1 MKREILEKLV
11 KWKNKPNRKPL
22 ILNGARQVGKTYIL
36 EEFGKEHFEN
46 VCKIDFNNN
55 ENYKNI
61 FERDFNIDRIITEL
75 NAITS
80 LKIIK
85 GKTLIIFDEIQEAPR
100 AITSLKYFCENAN
113 DYVVACAGSLLGVAI
128 HKNTSFPVGKVNLMT
143 MYPMTFIEF
152 LDAMGKEGLAKLLRD
167 EDYESINDLSEE
179 YNYLL
184 KQYMIVGGMPEVVKE
199 FVTNNDYVEVR
210 KIQKEIIKMYDNDF
224 SKHIE
229 DQKELLKTRQVF
241 NTIPKELAKENKKF
255 VLRDIEHGARLS
267 KYEVA
272 IQWLVDAGIIYKIH
286 NVENIR
292 TPLSAYKKLDNFKTY
307 LVDVGL
313 LGAMSSLNYG
323 AIIEG
328 NRLFIEFKDA
338 LAEQYICQ
346 ELMYRYNDELY
357 FYSESSS
364 KLQVDFLIQSK
375 NEPIPIEVKSG
386 NVVQAK
392 SMKEYI
398 KKFNPSYAI
407 RFSLLKNKQDDVIK
421 NYSLWSVPFNSYPL

>member
-11 KWKNKPNRKPL
+11 EWKNKPNRKPL

-36 EEFGKEHFEN
+36 EEFGKKYFEN
-46 VCKIDFNNN
+46 VCKIDFNSN
-55 ENYKNI
+55 ESYKNI
-61 FERDFNIDRIITEL
+61 FERDFNVERMITEL

-80 LKIIK
+80 VKIMK
-85 GKTLIIFDEIQEAPR
+85 NKTLIIFDEIQEAPR

-113 DYVVACAGSLLGVAI
+113 EYVVACAGSLLGVALQ
-128 HKNTSFPVGKVNLMT
+128 KNTSFPVGKVNLMT

-167 EDYESINDLSEE
+167 ENYESINDLSEE

-184 KQYMIVGGMPEVVKE
+184 KQYMVVGGMPEAVKE
-199 FVTNNDYVEVR
+199 FATNKDYVEVR
-210 KIQKEIIKMYDNDF
+210 KIQKDIIKMYDNDF
-224 SKHIE
+224 SKHIV
-229 DQKELLKTRQVF
+229 DQNELLKTRQVF
-241 NTIPKELAKENKKF
+241 ATIPKELAKENKKF
-255 VLRDIEHGARLS
+255 VLRDIEHGARLT

-272 IQWLVDAGIIYKIH
+272 IEWLVDAGIVYKIH

-292 TPLSAYKKLDNFKTY
+292 TPLSAYKKLENFKIY

-313 LGAMSSLNYG
+313 LGAMSNLDYG
-323 AIIEG
+323 IIIEG
-328 NRLFIEFKDA
+328 DRLFVEFKGA

-346 ELMYRYNDELY
+346 ELKYRYNDELY

-375 NEPIPIEVKSG
+375 NELIPIEVKSG

-392 SMKEYI
+392 SLKEYI
-398 KKFNPSYAI
+398 KKFKPSYAI
-407 RFSLLKNKQDDVIK
+407 RFSLLNNKQDDIIN
-421 NYSLWSVPFNSYPL
+421 NYSLWSVPMEM

>member
-1 MKREILEKLV
+1 MKREILEKLID
-11 KWKNKPNRKPL
+11 WKNKPNRKPL

-36 EEFGKEHFEN
+36 EEFGKKCFEN
-46 VCKIDFNNN
+46 VCKIDFNSND
-55 ENYKNI
+55 NYKNI
-61 FERDFNIDRIITEL
+61 FERDFNIERIITEL

-80 LKIIK
+80 VKIIK
-85 GKTLIIFDEIQEAPR
+85 GKTLIIFDEIQEVPR
-100 AITSLKYFCENAN
+100 AITSLKYFCENAK
-113 DYVVACAGSLLGVAI
+113 DYVVTCAGSLLGVAI
-128 HKNTSFPVGKVNLMT
+128 HNNTSFPVGKVNLMT
-143 MYPMTFIEF
+143 MYPMTFAEF

-167 EDYESINDLSEE
+167 GNYESINDLSEE

-184 KQYMIVGGMPEVVKE
+184 KQYMIVGGMPEAVKE

-210 KIQKEIIKMYDNDF
+210 KIQKDIIKMYDNDF

-229 DQKELLKTRQVF
+229 DQNELLKTRQVF
-241 NTIPKELAKENKKF
+241 ATIPKELAKENKKF

-272 IQWLVDAGIIYKIH
+272 IQWLVDAGIVYKIH

-292 TPLSAYKKLDNFKTY
+292 TPLSAYKKLENFKIY

-313 LGAMSSLNYG
+313 LGAMSNLDYG
-323 AIIEG
+323 IIIEG
-328 NRLFIEFKDA
+328 DRLFVEFKGA

-346 ELMYRYNDELY
+346 ELMYRYNDEIY

-364 KLQVDFLIQSK
+364 ELQIDFLIQSK

-392 SMKEYI
+392 SLKEYI
-398 KKFNPSYAI
+398 KKFKPSLAI
-407 RFSLLKNKQDDVIK
+407 RFSLLKNRQDDIIK
-421 NYSLWSVPFNSYPL
+421 NYSLWSVPRGI

>member
-1 MKREILEKLV
+1 MKRDILEKLIE
-11 KWKNKPNRKPL
+11 WKNKSNRKPL

-36 EEFGKEHFEN
+36 KEFGEKYFEN
-46 VCKIDFNNN
+46 VCLIDFNAN
-55 ENYKNI
+55 ENYRNI

-75 NAITS
+75 NAVTS
-80 LKIIK
+80 VKIMQ
-85 GKTLIIFDEIQEAPR
+85 GKTLIIFDEIQEVPR
-100 AITSLKYFCENAN
+100 AITSLKYFCENAK
-113 DYVVACAGSLLGVAI
+113 DYVVACAGSLLGVAL

-152 LDAMGKEGLAKLLRD
+152 LDAMGKDGLAKLLRD

-184 KQYMIVGGMPEVVKE
+184 KQYMVVGGMPEAVKE
-199 FVTNNDYVEVR
+199 FVNNNDYTEVR
-210 KIQKEIIKMYDNDF
+210 KVQKEIVKMYDNDF

-241 NTIPKELAKENKKF
+241 ATIPKELAKENKKF
-255 VLRDIEHGARLS
+255 VLRDMEHGARLS

-272 IQWLVDAGIIYKIH
+272 IEWLVDAGIVYKIH

-292 TPLSAYKKLDNFKTY
+292 TPLAAYKKMDNFKIY

-313 LGAMSSLNYG
+313 LGALSNLDYG
-323 AIIEG
+323 IIIEG
-328 NRLFIEFKDA
+328 NRLFVEFKGA
-338 LAEQYICQ
+338 LVEQYICQ
-346 ELMYRYNDELY
+346 ELMYRYNDELC
-357 FYSESSS
+357 FYSKSGSQ
-364 KLQVDFLIQSK
+364 LQIDFLIQSK

-392 SMKEYI
+392 SLKEYI
-398 KKFNPSYAI
+398 KKFKPSYAI
-407 RFSLLKNKQDDVIK
+407 RFSLLKNKHEDIIK
-421 NYSLWSVPFNSYPL
+421 NYSLWSVPKLV

>member
-1 MKREILEKLV
+1 MKREILEKLIE
-11 KWKNKPNRKPL
+11 WKNKPNRKPL

-36 EEFGKEHFEN
+36 EEFGKKYFEN
-46 VCKIDFNNN
+46 VCKIDFNSNVS
-55 ENYKNI
+55 YKNI
-61 FERDFNIDRIITEL
+61 FERDFNIERIISEL
-75 NAITS
+75 NAIS
-80 LKIIK
+80 SVKIVK
-85 GKTLIIFDEIQEAPR
+85 EKTLIIFDEIQEAPR
-100 AITSLKYFCENAN
+100 AITSLKYFCESAN

-128 HKNTSFPVGKVNLMT
+128 HNNTSFPVGKVNLMT

-167 EDYESINDLSEE
+167 GDYESINDLSEE

-184 KQYMIVGGMPEVVKE
+184 KQYMIVGGMPEAVKE

-210 KIQKEIIKMYDNDF
+210 KIQKDIIKMYDNDF

-229 DQKELLKTRQVF
+229 DKNELLKTRQVF
-241 NTIPKELAKENKKF
+241 STIPKELAKENKKF
-255 VLRDIEHGARLS
+255 VLRDMEHGARLS

-272 IQWLVDAGIIYKIH
+272 IQWLVDAGIVYKIH
-286 NVENIR
+286 NAENIR
-292 TPLSAYKKLDNFKTY
+292 VPLSAYKKLESFKIY

-313 LGAMSSLNYG
+313 LGAMSNLDYG
-323 AIIEG
+323 IIIEG
-328 NRLFIEFKDA
+328 DRLFIEFKGA

-346 ELMYRYNDELY
+346 ELMYRYNDEIY

-392 SMKEYI
+392 SLKEYI
-398 KKFNPSYAI
+398 KKFKPSYAI
-407 RFSLLKNKQDDVIK
+407 RFSLLKNKYDDIIK
-421 NYSLWSVPFNSYPL
+421 NYSLWAVPRLE